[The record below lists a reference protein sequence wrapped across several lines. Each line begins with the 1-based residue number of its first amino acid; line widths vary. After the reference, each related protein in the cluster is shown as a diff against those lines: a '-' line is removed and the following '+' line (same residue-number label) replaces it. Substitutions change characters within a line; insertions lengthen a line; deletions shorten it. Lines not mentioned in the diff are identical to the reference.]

1 MINENQSLVL
11 KFQELDINQATL
23 IEKYSKQ
30 IRDMEEKQEQ
40 KVSGNLFLSSLLKR
54 QTKNNKKYIHRQKY
68 YCCGTG
74 VEKFFL
80 AFKLDQDKLG

>member
-30 IRDMEEKQEQ
+30 IRDMEEKQEE
-40 KVSGNLFLSSLLKR
+40 KVSRIFFPFS
-54 QTKNNKKYIHRQKY
+54 
-68 YCCGTG
+68 
-74 VEKFFL
+74 FFL
-80 AFKLDQDKLG
+80 RDKQKTTKSISIDK

>member
-40 KVSGNLFLSSLLKR
+40 KVSGNLFSLFPFEK
-54 QTKNNKKYIHRQKY
+54 TNKKQQK
-68 YCCGTG
+68 
-74 VEKFFL
+74 VHP
-80 AFKLDQDKLG
+80 